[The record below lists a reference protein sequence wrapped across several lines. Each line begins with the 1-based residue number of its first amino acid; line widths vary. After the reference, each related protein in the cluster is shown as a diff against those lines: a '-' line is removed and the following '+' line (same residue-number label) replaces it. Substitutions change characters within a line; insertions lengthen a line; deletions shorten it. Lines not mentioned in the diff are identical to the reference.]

1 MLYIKV
7 SGKFRITTFWKKKQD
22 FGLPWGA
29 GSPQSLNWK
38 SPNTV
43 KWSRFWPAAK
53 YFYYYFIIMAR
64 KLKCHSVL
72 FCQPFWQDVKKKYRR
87 HLLSSHLA
95 ANEFSYLF
103 CKSCFDKSS
112 ESFSGYTFQV
122 NNKVLCHGWI
132 RYIVFFFDIIQGC
145 LLIVGSDRNPRC
157 YDVVCAFV
165 SDIMLKRTL
174 K

>member
-43 KWSRFWPAAK
+43 KWSRFWRQN
-53 YFYYYFIIMAR
+53 FYSGLRQKKISLLRSILAR

-87 HLLSSHLA
+87 HLRSSHLA

-112 ESFSGYTFQV
+112 DSFSGFIHFRSIIRFCVTAELDI
-122 NNKVLCHGWI
+122 LC
-132 RYIVFFFDIIQGC
+132 FS
-145 LLIVGSDRNPRC
+145 LILSKA
-157 YDVVCAFV
+157 VC
-165 SDIMLKRTL
+165 
-174 K
+174 